1 MFATILLG
9 TNGLIDPDTG
19 EVSGEDEIMKWAA
32 VVLTMLLVCSVIEIA
47 ALYRYNIKY
56 AMAVA
61 ASFFDSTFSRTVWKL
76 YSGPKG
82 PVMWY

>member
-1 MFATILLG
+1 MIATMVIG

-19 EVSGEDEIMKWAA
+19 EVSGENEIMTWAV

-56 AMAVA
+56 GMAVA
-61 ASFFDSTFSRTVWKL
+61 TACVDEGGGVVLLCHFRTIK
-76 YSGPKG
+76 
-82 PVMWY
+82 